1 VHVHILLSQPKRFTE
16 TVGLIPEEMPPS
28 RHIDPTFENE
38 TNCMSLSW
46 KCHPVARSHAP
57 RRDPVDGSVLRE
69 PQSEMMQICNTNN
82 KSSLSEFNSQCCR
95 SAPVGSR
102 DKGAAV
108 FWLLLLLFGVT
119 LGIALAGQRLLE
131 RHSSRGVKK

>member
-1 VHVHILLSQPKRFTE
+1 
-16 TVGLIPEEMPPS
+16 MPPS

-102 DKGAAV
+102 VAIIGSGSRGYGLGR
-108 FWLLLLLFGVT
+108 FPVT
-119 LGIALAGQRLLE
+119 LYKAQSEKPLGEVDNIRKFLDENADKLAIKE
-131 RHSSRGVKK
+131 

>member
-1 VHVHILLSQPKRFTE
+1 MQSGRISKPARRSGSAHRQTFPVRPAAAAALSNSAER
-16 TVGLIPEEMPPS
+16 
-28 RHIDPTFENE
+28 
-38 TNCMSLSW
+38 
-46 KCHPVARSHAP
+46 RSFSHGC
-57 RRDPVDGSVLRE
+57 R
-69 PQSEMMQICNTNN
+69 MMQICNTNN
-82 KSSLSEFNSQCCR
+82 ELSLSEFNSQCCR

-131 RHSSRGVKK
+131 RHSQRGVKK

>member
-1 VHVHILLSQPKRFTE
+1 LFGGVPLISLLVPLVAEKYLHFVRDAHVSGDLI
-16 TVGLIPEEMPPS
+16 TVDS
-28 RHIDPTFENE
+28 
-38 TNCMSLSW
+38 
-46 KCHPVARSHAP
+46 
-57 RRDPVDGSVLRE
+57 SVLRG
-69 PQSEMMQICNTNN
+69 PQSEMMRICNTNN
-82 KSSLSEFNSQCCR
+82 ELSLSEFNSQCCR

>member
-1 VHVHILLSQPKRFTE
+1 MQLVRDAHVS
-16 TVGLIPEEMPPS
+16 GDLIAGESHE
-28 RHIDPTFENE
+28 
-38 TNCMSLSW
+38 
-46 KCHPVARSHAP
+46 VARELRGPP
-57 RRDPVDGSVLRE
+57 RGRLRADPVDSSVLRG
-69 PQSEMMQICNTNN
+69 PQSEMMLICNTNN
-82 KSSLSEFNSQCCR
+82 ELSSSEFNSQCCR